1 MTRTAIFHLCCSL
14 WMLMVPATNALH
26 PRRSTSK
33 LVVILAAAANN
44 NVPRKD
50 TVFGNRPLGKNVLLD
65 NKNSNKNNN
74 CFALGA
80 PNELLLGLRGGG
92 GMGSAILQG
101 MIRNPILVL
110 CKYNNNK
117 PKRRRKNILCFTS
130 VLLRTNDIDSL
141 IYYITFF
148 SCSNDR
154 LLGPFRLPK

>member
-1 MTRTAIFHLCCSL
+1 M
-14 WMLMVPATNALH
+14 
-26 PRRSTSK
+26 
-33 LVVILAAAANN
+33 LAAAANN
-44 NVPRKD
+44 NVPGKD
-50 TVFGNRPLGKNVLLD
+50 TIFGNHPHGENVLLD
-65 NKNSNKNNN
+65 NKNNNN
-74 CFALGA
+74 GEETSGIVHGV

-92 GMGSAILQG
+92 GMGTTILQG